1 MWEIQCA
8 RCLHKINE
16 ISNIFCRTS
25 KQAVEEQRKQESQY
39 SGDVDVVRNRVQ
51 EIQNELENVIEQ
63 LGEAKVSS
71 YSDGIEAHIIRLSS
85 LIKVDKIVIVPR
97 A

>member
-1 MWEIQCA
+1 MY
-8 RCLHKINE
+8 LNHVNYH
-16 ISNIFCRTS
+16 NFVIFSFRTS

-63 LGEAKVSS
+63 LGEAKV
-71 YSDGIEAHIIRLSS
+71 YIWT
-85 LIKVDKIVIVPR
+85 KCCVIYH
-97 A
+97 